1 MATNIFVNIPVKDLK
16 KSMVFF
22 AALGYQFN
30 PNFTNDE
37 GACMVVSD
45 TIYVMLLVEKF
56 FKTFTTKEICDASKN
71 TESIICLSV
80 ERKDQV
86 EEMVNKAVSAGGTI
100 YSEPQDHGFMY
111 QHAFQDLDSHLWEI
125 VWLNPD
131 ATQA

>member
-1 MATNIFVNIPVKDLK
+1 MATNIFVNIPVKNLK
-16 KSMVFF
+16 KSMDFF

-45 TIYVMLLVEKF
+45 TIYVMLLVERF

-80 ERKDQV
+80 EKKDQV
-86 EEMVNKAVSAGGTI
+86 EEMIDKAVAAGGSI

-111 QHAFQDLDSHLWEI
+111 QHAFQDLDNHLWEI

-131 ATQA
+131 AALA